1 MSQARCQLFRA
12 FYFDN
17 ITPLMQACVS
27 GNVDLMDIQKLTHAC
42 RAHGMT
48 RMERK
53 IDRWLARD
61 RERKRDRFLQHDTQT
76 PAYRLTCNFITPK
89 YFSPVNIQTWQT
101 FSPLWRHTVINKVTA
116 PVSELETTTTCCE
129 GTIVHCVFFLWY
141 WIVVTWIT
149 SVFIWYGSGLKAHRG
164 KKRLWFKFPQN

>member
-1 MSQARCQLFRA
+1 MTGFSVPRNTNPNGNKTNRHMSQAHCQLFRA

-17 ITPLMQACVS
+17 ITPLMQASVS

-61 RERKRDRFLQHDTQT
+61 RERKRDRFLQPDT
-76 PAYRLTCNFITPK
+76 PPRITCNFITPK

-101 FSPLWRHTVINKVTA
+101 FSPLWRHTAPVINKITA
-116 PVSELETTTTCCE
+116 PFSELEPTKTYCE
-129 GTIVHCVFFLWY
+129 GTVVQWWYPIFLWY
-141 WIVVTWIT
+141 WIVVTWI
-149 SVFIWYGSGLKAHRG
+149 IRG
-164 KKRLWFKFPQN
+164 